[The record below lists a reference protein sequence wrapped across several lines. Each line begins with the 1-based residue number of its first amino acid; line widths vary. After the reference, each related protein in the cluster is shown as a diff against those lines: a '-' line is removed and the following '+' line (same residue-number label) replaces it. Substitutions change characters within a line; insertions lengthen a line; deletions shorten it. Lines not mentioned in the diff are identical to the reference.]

1 MTKAAGRIAGLGAA
15 RAFPAGR
22 RRARGAGLPRRAAA
36 VAAAAGSAALVLSAA
51 AGQIT
56 YSRGQNVAP
65 SFEGWT
71 ANPDGTIAL
80 LFGYL
85 NRNYEEHLHVPI
97 GPDNRIDP
105 GGPDRGQ
112 PTWFLPRRNLNVFSV
127 TVPADF
133 GDRELVWTLTAH
145 GKTERAYAAL
155 IPEFLLDRRVIYRQ
169 HTGFDVQGI
178 TGRNQAPT
186 VRIEGAARRRA
197 AVGQPIELVAVA
209 GDDGVPAPQ
218 PARGGPFQG
227 AALGLRV
234 AWHVYRGD
242 GGRVTFDPRP
252 FKAYP
257 DFKHGS
263 PWTRGWAPPP
273 LPADGRHRVRATFGA
288 SGTFVL
294 RALAHDGGAA
304 SSREVTV
311 TVR

>member
-145 GKTERAYAAL
+145 GKTERAHASL
-155 IPEFLLDRRVIYRQ
+155 IPEFILDRRVIYRQ

-178 TGRNQAPT
+178 TERNQAPT